1 MPIRVGNKA
10 EGRDFFDRVR
20 EREEIWRYLEGNHIV
35 LSGPRRL
42 GKTSL
47 LQRIGEEAE
56 DRGLFARLID
66 VEGIDSADAF
76 VSELQRA
83 FPDASVKGHMRLA
96 RDKLGG
102 WLERFKKIE
111 LKGPGGLGGSLEM
124 QAVADTSWSTAAL
137 DLQQRLTEMP
147 VLILIDEFTVFL
159 EKLLAKDVAETE
171 RLLGWLRAWR
181 LGSGV
186 VCRFVF
192 SGSIGFNAL
201 LDRYGISTRFNDCYD
216 FRLGPFGQRAA
227 RAMLEEEVRREHWTA
242 SAETLDHLCRRTG
255 WLSPF
260 YLNLLLASALEAAR
274 DRELETESEDHRL
287 TRVDVDDAYDRL
299 LANRSRFIHWYQR
312 LERDLTQPELGFAL
326 DSLAAIA
333 RNKQGL
339 TRRQL
344 LNRLQKREPDPD
356 ARVRRLDAA
365 LLKLEEDGYLGFEG
379 ERVQFL
385 SFLLRDYW
393 KRNHA

>member
-1 MPIRVGNKA
+1 M
-10 EGRDFFDRVR
+10 
-20 EREEIWRYLEGNHIV
+20 W
-35 LSGPRRL
+35 
-42 GKTSL
+42 
-47 LQRIGEEAE
+47 
-56 DRGLFARLID
+56 
-66 VEGIDSADAF
+66 
-76 VSELQRA
+76 
-83 FPDASVKGHMRLA
+83 M
-96 RDKLGG
+96 
-102 WLERFKKIE
+102 
-111 LKGPGGLGGSLEM
+111 
-124 QAVADTSWSTAAL
+124 
-137 DLQQRLTEMP
+137 TETP

-216 FRLGPFGQRAA
+216 FRLGPFGQRVAL
-227 RAMLEEEVRREHWTA
+227 AMLEEETRREGW
-242 SAETLDHLCRRTG
+242 SAAPEALDHLCRRTG

-260 YLNLLLASALEAAR
+260 YLNLLLASALEAGR
-274 DRELETESEDHRL
+274 DRELETETADHRL
-287 TRVDVDDAYDRL
+287 TEADVDDAYDRL
-299 LANRSRFIHWYQR
+299 LANRSRFIHWYKR
-312 LERDLTQPELGFAL
+312 LERDLSQPDLSFAL
-326 DSLAAIA
+326 DSLASIA
-333 RNKQGL
+333 RSKQGL

-344 LNRLQKREPDPD
+344 LNRLQKSESDPD
-356 ARVRRLDAA
+356 LRVRRLDFV
-365 LLKLEEDGYLGFEG
+365 LLKLEEDGYLGLQK